1 METYKKRIKKII
13 TNFIPLDSEHF
24 SIWSIIKNENKK
36 NIKKIY
42 LTASG
47 GPFLKKRLS
56 QIHNI

>member
-1 METYKKRIKKII
+1 MGGSFLKKIKKNR

-24 SIWSIIKNENKK
+24 SIWSLIKNENKK

-47 GPFLKKRLS
+47 GPFFK
-56 QIHNI
+56 